1 MQINMG
7 VRTKNQVDF
16 KPQMVEEVKVI
27 HLNPPKDPVEGYL
40 ADGGAKFPG

>member
-1 MQINMG
+1 MQINTG
-7 VRTKNQVDF
+7 VRTKKQVEF

-27 HLNPPKDPVEGYL
+27 QLNPPKDPIGGYL